1 MKRYFLISS
10 ILVVATAL
18 LVQTGCGPDG
28 TATPEGVK
36 RGPRIVFEKTVHDF
50 GEVGPGA
57 ELGCEFKFTN
67 TGDDVLKVGQPNS
80 TCPCTVGELTK
91 TEYAPGESGVIIIT
105 KYEVPEHDGPASQQL
120 SVPTNDKTK
129 GTITLTVKA
138 NVVRKVVFSPKDL
151 KIMLR
156 DEDTVCPEITLRSI
170 DGRLFAIKNFKSTTS
185 HMTCEYDPSAMAK
198 KHVIRPKLDL
208 IGFHKRVRGRV
219 DIELTHP
226 GCKTVEIPFILIPTF
241 HIDPAIIVL
250 FDLEPGKSVKKSLAL
265 ANTLGEDFE
274 VVSVWSEKGLIRVLS
289 KEKTE
294 NVYEFELEI
303 TCPADTSEGKPRDTL
318 YIDLRSGKRL
328 KVPFTG
334 FYKKPA
340 TTSESETE

>member
-1 MKRYFLISS
+1 MKRHFLISS

-18 LVQTGCGPDG
+18 LMQTGPAKDG
-28 TATPEGVK
+28 TVTKKGVK
-36 RGPRIVFEKTVHDF
+36 KGPRIVFEKTVHDF
-50 GEVGPGA
+50 GEVGPK
-57 ELGCEFKFTN
+57 ETVTCEFKFIN
-67 TGDDVLKVGQPNS
+67 TGDDVLRVGQPNS
-80 TCPCTVGELTK
+80 PCPCTVAELTK
-91 TEYAPGESGVIIIT
+91 TKYAPGESGVVTIT
-105 KYEVPEHDGPASQQL
+105 EYEVPEHEGPARQSL
-120 SVPTNDKTK
+120 IVPTNDKEK
-129 GTITLTVKA
+129 GTVTLTVRAK
-138 NVVRKVVFSPKDL
+138 VVRKVVFSPKDL
-151 KIMLR
+151 KILLR

-185 HMTCEYDPSAMAK
+185 TMTCEYDPSAMAK

-208 IGFHKRVRGRV
+208 KGFYKRVRGHV

-250 FDLEPGKSVKKSLAL
+250 FDLEPGKAVKKSLAL

-274 VVSVWSEKGLIRVLS
+274 VVSVSSEKGLISVLS
-289 KEKTE
+289 KEKIE

-303 TCPADTSEGKPRDTL
+303 TPPADTSEGRPRDTL

-328 KVPFTG
+328 EVPCRG
-334 FYKKPA
+334 FYKKPK

>member
-1 MKRYFLISS
+1 M
-10 ILVVATAL
+10 
-18 LVQTGCGPDG
+18 QTGCGPDG
-28 TATPEGVK
+28 TTTGKGVK

-50 GEVGPGA
+50 GEVGPA
-57 ELGCEFKFTN
+57 ATVSCEFKFTN

-80 TCPCTVGELTK
+80 TCPCTVGRLAK
-91 TEYAPGESGVIIIT
+91 AEYAPGESGVIIIT
-105 KYEVPEHDGPASQQL
+105 KYEVPAHDGPASQQL
-120 SVPTNDKTK
+120 IVPTNDKER
-129 GTITLTVKA
+129 GTVTLTLRAK
-138 NVVRKVVFSPKDL
+138 VVRKVAFSPKEL

-156 DEDTVCPEITLRSI
+156 DEDTVCPEITLRSL
-170 DGRLFAIKNFKSTTS
+170 DGRLFAIKNFKSTAS
-185 HMTCEYDPSAMAK
+185 GSMTCEYDPSAMAK

-208 IGFHKRVRGRV
+208 KGFHKRVRGHV

-226 GCKTVEIPFILIPTF
+226 GCKTVEIPFTLIPAF
-241 HIDPAIIVL
+241 HIDPAIIAL
-250 FDLEPGKSVKKSLAL
+250 FNLEPGKAVKKSLAL

-274 VVSVWSEKGLIRVLS
+274 VVSVSSDKGLIRVLS
-289 KEKTE
+289 KEKVE

-303 TCPADTSEGKPRDTL
+303 TPPADTSEGRPRDTL

-328 KVPFTG
+328 EVPFTG